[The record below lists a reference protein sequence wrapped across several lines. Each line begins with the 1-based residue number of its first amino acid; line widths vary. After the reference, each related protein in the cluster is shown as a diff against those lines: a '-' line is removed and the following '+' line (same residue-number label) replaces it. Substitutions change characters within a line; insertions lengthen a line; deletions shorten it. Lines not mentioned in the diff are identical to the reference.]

1 MGAPSEPSAH
11 TRERNARALAELPA
25 DDGTDAGNAARGLVA
40 AAPDDLE
47 ITAADGRVVWSLAP
61 YAFLRESE
69 EAPESVHPALWRLAR
84 LNLTAGLY
92 EVAEGV
98 YQVRGYDIS
107 NMTLVEGE
115 TGVIVVDPL
124 VSPETAAA
132 ALALYREHRG
142 DRPVTAVLHTH
153 SHIDHFGGIAGV
165 LEEGAEVPVWA
176 PEGFTAA
183 AVSENVIGG
192 PAMARRA
199 GYMYGAS
206 LERGPLGQVDVA
218 IGKGVSSGSP
228 SLRPVTHEVTETGQA
243 EVIDGVT
250 FEFQL
255 VPETEAPA
263 ELNFF
268 LPQTGALCVVET
280 ASHVLHNILT
290 IRGAEVRDALWWSQ
304 CLNETIELYGERSQV
319 LFAGHHWPTWGRPEI
334 VAFLAEQRDLYRF
347 LHDQSIRLS
356 GQGLTGEEIAER
368 LELPPSLA
376 GLWHTRGAYGSLRHN
391 ARAVYQR
398 YFGVYDG
405 NPVNLDPLPPQA
417 AGERYVEA
425 VGGAARALELARAA
439 LDEGDERWAATLAGH
454 LVFAEPDNQ
463 PARDLQAEAFE
474 QLAYQTENATW
485 RNAYLSGAMELRD
498 GIPERGLRAQAPDI
512 VRALDTGRLF
522 DAMATRMDGHRA
534 ADSPLVLA
542 WDFTDSGEQWT
553 LRVENGALSSVRG
566 KIADDAQATVTT
578 TRETLNSLILQEID
592 PMEAF
597 SSGAIAVEGDGMALG
612 GFLGLLEEPDP
623 RFPIVTPR
631 D

>member
-1 MGAPSEPSAH
+1 MGAPSEPSAT
-11 TRERNARALAELPA
+11 TRERHSVALAALPA
-25 DDGTDAGNAARGLVA
+25 DDGTDAANAARGLVA

-47 ITAADGRVVWSLAP
+47 IVNESGRVVWSLAP

-69 EAPESVHPALWRLAR
+69 EAPASVHPALWRLAR
-84 LNLTAGLY
+84 LNLAAGLY
-92 EVAEGV
+92 EIADGV

-107 NMTLVEGE
+107 NMTLIEGE
-115 TGVIVVDPL
+115 AGVIVVDPL

-142 DRPVTAVLHTH
+142 ARPVTAVLHTH

-165 LEEGAEVPVWA
+165 LEDGADVPVWA

-183 AVSENVIGG
+183 AISENVIGG

-206 LERGPLGQVDVA
+206 LDRGPLGQVDVG

-228 SLRPVTHEVTETGQA
+228 SLRPVTHEVTETGQEA
-243 EVIDGVT
+243 VIDGVR

-268 LPQTGALCVVET
+268 LPDTGALCVVET

-304 CLNETIELYGERSQV
+304 CLNETIELFGGRSEV
-319 LFAGHHWPTWGRPEI
+319 LFAGHHWPTWGQPEI

-347 LHDQSIRLS
+347 LHDQAIRLS
-356 GQGLTGEEIAER
+356 GQGLNGEEIAEAI
-368 LELPPSLA
+368 ELPESLA
-376 GLWHTRGAYGSLRHN
+376 ALWHTRGAYGSMRHN
-391 ARAVYQR
+391 SRAVYQR

-405 NPVNLDPLPPQA
+405 NPVNLDPLPPQV

-425 VGGAARALELARAA
+425 IGGGDRALEIAREA
-439 LDEGDERWAATLAGH
+439 LEEGDERWAATLAGNV
-454 LVFAEPDNQ
+454 VFAEPDNQ
-463 PARDLQAEAFE
+463 AARDLQAEAFE
-474 QLAYQTENATW
+474 QLGYQTENATW
-485 RNAYLSGAMELRD
+485 RNAYLTGARELRD
-498 GIPERGLRAQAPDI
+498 GIPEGGLRAQAPDI
-512 VRALDTGRLF
+512 VRALDTGQLF
-522 DAMATRMDGHRA
+522 DAMATRMNGERA
-534 ADSPLVLA
+534 AQSPLVVG
-542 WDFTDSGEQWT
+542 WKFTDIGEEWT
-553 LRVENGALSSVRG
+553 VRVSNGAMSTVRG
-566 KIADDAQATVTT
+566 RIDEEAQATITT
-578 TRETLNSLILQEID
+578 ERATLDSLILQELD
-592 PMEAF
+592 PVEAF

-612 GFLGLLEEPDP
+612 GFLGLLEDPDP
-623 RFPIVTPR
+623 DFPIVTPR
-631 D
+631 G